1 MMSCKGIQP
10 MLDAY
15 RTNELASQE
24 RMLVESHLQSCPACA
39 SELRI
44 IQDFVEPLKGLRST
58 APAAV
63 GNRVVDGLGDRI
75 GRVSTVLGDVW
86 IAFNDRGISLLWLGE
101 ASESEFAATCLQR
114 LGRRVTVGAVPERLV
129 RSVEGA
135 AAGQWSAD
143 VAVDLSAAAPFERA
157 VLEKLREIPSGE
169 VRPYAWVARE
179 IGAPKAVR
187 AVHRATPPARVAMR
201 AGRR

>member
-1 MMSCKGIQP
+1 MPKLRTSLEELNPAPEEKCFGHSPRFAKEWRTLVKMSCKGIQP

-15 RTNELASQE
+15 RTNELESQE

-75 GRVSTVLGDVW
+75 
-86 IAFNDRGISLLWLGE
+86 
-101 ASESEFAATCLQR
+101 
-114 LGRRVTVGAVPERLV
+114 
-129 RSVEGA
+129 
-135 AAGQWSAD
+135 
-143 VAVDLSAAAPFERA
+143 
-157 VLEKLREIPSGE
+157 
-169 VRPYAWVARE
+169 
-179 IGAPKAVR
+179 
-187 AVHRATPPARVAMR
+187 
-201 AGRR
+201 